1 MARLGREKRMLA
13 YSEAEQQDIIE
24 RATEREMMRSIIE
37 SEVDS
42 AWTTIKET
50 TNKIPVVMRLGET
63 PVLIPNTKVKT

>member
-24 RATEREMMRSIIE
+24 RATEREMTRSVIE
-37 SEVDS
+37 SKGSERHSDQK
-42 AWTTIKET
+42 TTET
-50 TNKIPVVMRLGET
+50 IPVVMRLGET

>member
-24 RATEREMMRSIIE
+24 RATEREMTRSVIE
-37 SEVDS
+37 SKGSERHSD
-42 AWTTIKET
+42 KET